1 MHLFMATPH
10 DTWNFP
16 DQGLEPGPPALE
28 GWSLNHWT
36 TREVPGFS
44 CFLTDTFGSF

>member
-1 MHLFMATPH
+1 MATPH

-28 GWSLNHWT
+28 GWILT
-36 TREVPGFS
+36 TGPPGKSPDSAVF
-44 CFLTDTFGSF
+44 